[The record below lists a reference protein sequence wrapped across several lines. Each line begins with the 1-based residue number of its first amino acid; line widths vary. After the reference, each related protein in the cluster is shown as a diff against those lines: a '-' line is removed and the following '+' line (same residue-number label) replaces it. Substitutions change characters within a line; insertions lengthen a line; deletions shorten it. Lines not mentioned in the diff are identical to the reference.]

1 VTDWWSEITTTDTP
15 TPATAQPR
23 EQKTDWWREVTTS
36 PAQPELR
43 AAPFKA
49 GGGATGVVDKPEL
62 GAPNLVNARASL
74 AVDPKDQIKRYAEH
88 FQQPEGHFGVINGEI
103 VRWVPE
109 ENAFAKVVPSM
120 GGQSGVGDTIRAGI
134 AQSAAAAGPT
144 APQLTGTIAGVIMG
158 PTGASIPVSAVVAGL
173 TDWSR
178 QALDKVLSGEPA
190 VPFAGADY
198 DYMNMAGHATMVGA
212 GQAIAVGL
220 NRLLTR
226 NPMGIE
232 AFDRVKA
239 SDQVD
244 QAKWLA
250 LEQEAEA
257 RGVHL
262 SAGQK
267 TELRSLMA
275 KERQLSRYNETAD
288 MMHSFRENQWRT
300 EVPQAFRAE
309 VQNIAPQQGREAMIQ
324 SFREGADKVVNSA
337 LGQRAGQATAAYQ
350 QAYGAHQ
357 SLDSPAL
364 RDIWAR
370 AERAGAIK
378 AARDIANARGES
390 LGRITQGLEDTF
402 GPLDAEMTQLARQLA
417 REGKLEVPTG
427 GMPTGLSLQTWDRV
441 RQGVWKLVEDNTDQ
455 LGKRNALGSAYAKM
469 WGDLTKELESLTGG
483 PQGAWGAARLAYGQG
498 SEAVEQVLSGGV
510 GVIQKMSGPDRVSM
524 VTRIFDG
531 RSILPE
537 EVARTRELFVKA
549 GQESAWNSGI
559 AAHLANILDESI
571 KSAGISG
578 NVPGQVYSRLGR
590 DALQHDAVV
599 AAVGP
604 QKAASFEKLLEV
616 MVASSRSLPEG
627 SPTATDLL
635 AAPNTVSKTI
645 KIAGKVLSPQTWFNL
660 GNEAVAGLEA
670 MRTPA
675 ANIKLAEYLL
685 SDKSAAALQRFQM
698 LSKTQ
703 QGAVVGMVE
712 VMQNAGIIATG
723 ARKPADF
730 APPVSRTLQNPSE
743 PLLGAP

>member
-1 VTDWWSEITTTDTP
+1 MTDWWSELTATDP
-15 TPATAQPR
+15 APATATPAAR
-23 EQKTDWWREVTTS
+23 GRPKTDWWREVTTDG
-36 PAQPELR
+36 AQPELR

-49 GGGATGVVDKPEL
+49 GGGPTGIKDDPRL
-62 GAPNLVNARASL
+62 GAPNLVSVRASL

-109 ENAFAKVVPSM
+109 ENAFAKVVPTM
-120 GGQSGVGDTIRAGI
+120 GGQSGVGRTIQAGI
-134 AQSAAAAGPT
+134 AQTAAGAGPT
-144 APQLTGTIAGVIMG
+144 APQVAGTVAGVIMG

-178 QALDKVLSGEPA
+178 QALDKVLAGEPA

-198 DYMNMAGHATMVGA
+198 DYMNMAGHAATIGV

-226 NPMGIE
+226 NPMGVE

-288 MMHSFRENQWRT
+288 MMHAFRNNQWRT

-309 VQNIAPQQGREAMIQ
+309 AQNVAPQQGREAMIQ
-324 SFREGADKVVNSA
+324 SFREGADKVVDRA
-337 LGQRAGQATAAYQ
+337 LGQRAGQSAVAYK
-350 QAYGAHQ
+350 QAYEANQ
-357 SLDSPAL
+357 SLDSPVL

-378 AARDIANARGES
+378 AARDIADARGES
-390 LGRITQGLEDTF
+390 LGRITQGFEDTF

-417 REGKLEVPTG
+417 REGKLEVPKG
-427 GMPTGLSLQTWDRV
+427 GVPTGLSLQTWDRV
-441 RQGVWKLVEDNTDQ
+441 RKGIWKLVEDNTNQ
-455 LGKRNALGSAYAKM
+455 LGKRNSLGSAYAKM

-483 PQGAWGAARLAYGQG
+483 PQGPWGAARLAYGDA
-498 SEAVEQVLSGGV
+498 SEVVEKILSGGV
-510 GVIQKMSGPDRVSM
+510 GLIQKMSGPDRVSM
-524 VTRIFDG
+524 VTRVFDG
-531 RSILPE
+531 RSLLPE
-537 EVARTRELFVKA
+537 EVVRTRELFIKA
-549 GQESAWNSGI
+549 GQESAWNNGV
-559 AAHLANILDESI
+559 AAHLSNILDDSI
-571 KSAGISG
+571 KSAGLSG
-578 NVPGQVYSRLGR
+578 NVPGQIYSRLSR
-590 DALQHDAVV
+590 DALQRDSVI
-599 AAVGP
+599 AAIGP
-604 QKAASFEKLLEV
+604 QKAAGFQKFLDV
-616 MVASSRSLPEG
+616 VNAASRSLPEG
-627 SPTATDLL
+627 SPTATDML
-635 AAPNTVSKTI
+635 ATTETVSRTVKV
-645 KIAGKVLSPQTWFNL
+645 AGKVFSPQAWFNL

-675 ANIKLAEYLL
+675 ARIKLAEYLL
-685 SDKSAAALQRFQM
+685 SDKSAAALQRVQM

-703 QGAVVGMVE
+703 QGALVGMVE
-712 VMQNAGIIATG
+712 LMQNAGVIASG
-723 ARKPADF
+723 VRKPDDF
-730 APPVSRTLQNPSE
+730 APPIAGGTAVQ
-743 PLLGAP
+743 